1 MQSANVTFDD
11 IANAVQRENA
21 DISGGLL
28 DVGNM
33 KRTLQVKGQFKTAFD
48 IEKIIVRNTGGA
60 PIYLK
65 DIATIKDTV
74 KNSESYARLNGKN
87 VVTLNIIKRAGE
99 NLIETSDAVKKYCG
113 GNEGQ
118 YFSFKS

>member
-48 IEKIIVRNTGGA
+48 IEKIIVRNTGG
-60 PIYLK
+60 
-65 DIATIKDTV
+65 
-74 KNSESYARLNGKN
+74 
-87 VVTLNIIKRAGE
+87 TLFI
-99 NLIETSDAVKKYCG
+99 
-113 GNEGQ
+113 
-118 YFSFKS
+118 